1 GQDDSLFAHFSTAA
15 QRLGVYTAKDYAD
28 ILEFLVER
36 LRLCQA
42 FLVKDTRLRTL
53 SVDYLQESAKLKREL
68 KEAAKEAAKNVPFSW
83 IFGR

>member
-1 GQDDSLFAHFSTAA
+1 MAKMIACLRTSQPLPRGLVST
-15 QRLGVYTAKDYAD
+15 RPRTML
-28 ILEFLVER
+28 IFWSFLLNGGT

-68 KEAAKEAAKNVPFSW
+68 KEAAKNVPFSW